1 MKQEKK
7 IGKDEREKLVSK
19 TNKGAIFREK
29 NEWGKK
35 DEKHIEK
42 RWKKT
47 KEEERNIE
55 DKIKPS

>member
-42 RWKKT
+42 MKENERGGKKH
-47 KEEERNIE
+47 RR
-55 DKIKPS
+55 